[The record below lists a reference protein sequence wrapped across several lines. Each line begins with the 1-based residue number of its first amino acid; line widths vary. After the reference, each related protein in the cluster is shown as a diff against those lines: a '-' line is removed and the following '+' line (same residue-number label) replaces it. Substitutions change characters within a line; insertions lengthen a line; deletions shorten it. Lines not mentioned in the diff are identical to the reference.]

1 MTMINRLWKNLT
13 WKRRKQF
20 ASLAILMIF
29 ASIMEVISIGSVVP
43 FLGALTSPDRIFEN
57 KLAQPFISLIGI
69 TKPAQLLLPLTILF
83 ISSALISAS
92 VRLFLLY
99 VSTRFAFSTAADLSI
114 DIYRRTLY
122 QDYSTHISRNSSEII
137 NGIITKTNTVI
148 SKILVPILNLISS
161 VIIMTGIVS
170 IIFMINAYIAVVSF
184 TVFGFFYSIIA
195 FLTKKTLLKN
205 SKLIANESD
214 QMIKSLQEGLGGI
227 RDVLIT
233 GSQEFYCK
241 LYRDA
246 DLTLRRASG
255 ENVFISSCPRYF
267 MEGVGMILI
276 AILAYVLTVRGGIE
290 SAFPMLGALAVGAQK
305 LLPALQQAYSSVS
318 LIKGAN
324 KSFVDVLDLL
334 DQKILNTSY
343 HNNVKPLSFLSE
355 IKFED
360 VSFRYSKESP
370 YILKNINL
378 VFGKGEKIGLIG
390 VTGSGKRT
398 LLDILMGLLIP
409 TSGKLLIDG
418 DEITHANRKNWQA
431 RISHVPQNIYLADG
445 TVKEN
450 IAFGVSPEK
459 IDDARVILAS
469 QQAKISST
477 IDDLDKKYNGIVGEQ
492 GIKLSGGQKQR
503 IGIARALYRS
513 SDVLIFDEATSA
525 LDNTTEEGIMRQID
539 KLNKDQTVFIIAHR
553 LSTLKNCDRIIRV
566 NNEYSIDQ
574 LEYSQIK
581 TSEMKSTD
589 KPSSVN

>member
-161 VIIMTGIVS
+161 IIIMTGIVS
-170 IIFMINAYIAVVSF
+170 IIFMINAYIAIVSF

-334 DQKILNTSY
+334 DQKILNTSN

-390 VTGSGKRT
+390 ATGSGKST

-431 RISHVPQNIYLADG
+431 HISHVPQNIYLADG

-450 IAFGVSPEK
+450 IAFGVSPEE
-459 IDDARVILAS
+459 IDDDRVILAS

-525 LDNTTEEGIMRQID
+525 LDNTTEEGIMKQID